1 MYQNIKELNLCHKFQ
16 LEPKN
21 SKASLK
27 HIFNQKKQIGQV
39 IRRVNSMNV
48 TSLKNEKVKFFKLIW
63 SNTINWN
70 KMFVSLKTCLKAL
83 INN

>member
-48 TSLKNEKVKFFKLIW
+48 TITEE
-63 SNTINWN
+63 
-70 KMFVSLKTCLKAL
+70 
-83 INN
+83 